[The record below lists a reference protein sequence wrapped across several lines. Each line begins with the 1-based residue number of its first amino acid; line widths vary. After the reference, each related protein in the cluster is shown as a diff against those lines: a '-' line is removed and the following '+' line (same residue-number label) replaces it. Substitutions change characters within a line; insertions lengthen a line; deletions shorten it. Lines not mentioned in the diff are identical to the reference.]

1 MILNNDNNNNN
12 NNNNNDNKN
21 NDGDTVTATAVM
33 SSAMSSRPHLLAV
46 CSHKPSAAIKRI
58 KT

>member
-12 NNNNNDNKN
+12 NNNTNNNNN
-21 NDGDTVTATAVM
+21 NDGDTVTAPSV
-33 SSAMSSRPHLLAV
+33 SAMSSRPHLLAV